1 MLFEPSPDDLIPA
14 EMLSAY
20 ARFVSYRSYLIF
32 LGTVLGQ
39 PWLGYSNR
47 WYLSAI
53 RRFLAGGAPFV
64 VDDSCDQQLI
74 SMCASGYLLRTRA
87 GD

>member
-1 MLFEPSPDDLIPA
+1 MLA
-14 EMLSAY
+14 AY

-53 RRFLAGGAPFV
+53 RRFLASGAPFV
-64 VDDSCDQQLI
+64 IDDSCDQQLI
-74 SMCASGYLLRTRA
+74 SFCASGYLRRTGQA
-87 GD
+87 TSL